1 MMSLEYF
8 EELAYLNCR
17 SVSLKG
23 AVKRMAVDVIH
34 EVSPEAQLT
43 SAARLSH
50 CEDQVLRLRENGNRY
65 DLDLRTMTIQ
75 NQKDTAVPQVCAP
88 A

>member
-1 MMSLEYF
+1 MTSVEYF

-17 SVSLKG
+17 SVSLRG
-23 AVKRMAVDVIH
+23 AVKRMAVAVVH
-34 EVSPEAQLT
+34 ERVPEAKLT

-50 CEDQVLRLRENGNRY
+50 CGDHVLRIRENGNRY
-65 DLDLRTMTIQ
+65 DLDLRRME
-75 NQKDTAVPQVCAP
+75 VRP

>member
-1 MMSLEYF
+1 MTSVEYF

-17 SVSLKG
+17 SVSLRG
-23 AVKRMAVDVIH
+23 AVKRMAVAVAH
-34 EVSPEAQLT
+34 KAVPEARLT

-50 CEDQVLRLRENGNRY
+50 CGDHVLRIQENGNRY
-65 DLDLRTMTIQ
+65 DLDLRRME
-75 NQKDTAVPQVCAP
+75 VRP

>member
-1 MMSLEYF
+1 MTSVEYF

-17 SVSLKG
+17 SVSLRG
-23 AVKRMAVDVIH
+23 AVKRMAVAVVH
-34 EVSPEAQLT
+34 KAVPEARLT

-50 CEDQVLRLRENGNRY
+50 CGAHLLRIRENGNRY
-65 DLDLRTMTIQ
+65 DLDLRCME
-75 NQKDTAVPQVCAP
+75 VRP